1 MDQIARRWK
10 VQTRAGLQTC
20 IGSGYRFSETD
31 WKEFDVISVC
41 CSTYCLRR
49 DEVWS
54 CVFVEL
60 DLTACLDFS
69 CLYMFHS
76 IFTAFFMRQLL
87 AQCFGYQIALK
98 IASRSGDINGNGV
111 SSSVV
116 GFDS

>member
-1 MDQIARRWK
+1 MRLTGNN
-10 VQTRAGLQTC
+10 VN
-20 IGSGYRFSETD
+20 
-31 WKEFDVISVC
+31 VMSVC
-41 CSTYCLRR
+41 CSTYCLSERR
-49 DEVWS
+49 SMEL